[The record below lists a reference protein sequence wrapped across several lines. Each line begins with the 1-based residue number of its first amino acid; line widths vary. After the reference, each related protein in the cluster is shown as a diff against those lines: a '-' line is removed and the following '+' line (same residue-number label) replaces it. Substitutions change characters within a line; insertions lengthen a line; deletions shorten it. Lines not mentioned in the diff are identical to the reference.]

1 MLPILFSRSDWN
13 GILIFDKKTGMVS
26 RDEKL
31 KLQWEEVQQK
41 VSKMF
46 GGGELLDVDA
56 ITFIIGVQELGQGY
70 RSFKKDEKLDI
81 MHIAICT
88 LLEPFGYYEFD
99 YFDEQGWPHFKV
111 LDELPYLKPGE
122 QTILMKEAIVMYFE
136 KKF

>member
-1 MLPILFSRSDWN
+1 MFSRSDWK
-13 GILIFDKKTGMVS
+13 GILIFDKKTGFVS

-31 KLQWEEVQQK
+31 KLQWEEVQEK

-122 QTILMKEAIVMYFE
+122 QTVLMKEAIVMYFE